1 MIARFTK
8 ITAYAVAFCI
18 VFGASAYV
26 TMTLLVKSGDTV
38 VVPDLSGREVVQVLK
53 ILSDLGLN
61 TKVTGS
67 EHSDTVPENR
77 VILQDPVP
85 GTEIKNGRDVRII
98 LSKGAGTVPAPEL
111 VGLFVQQARL
121 ILEND
126 GLCQG
131 RVSYTRH
138 PSAEK
143 EMIIAQVPSPEALII
158 RSRCVDLLISAGQRA
173 KAYKMPDLGNRS
185 VDNAIVLIENSN
197 LALGEIKSFYRKDR
211 PGNTVIGQEPPAGR
225 RVTEGTAVHL
235 VVNRPPGKSDRTFS
249 EAGGFI
255 RYRVKA
261 GFLKRHIRVQV
272 DGHGITDD
280 LYNEYVRPGE
290 EICVLIPTSG
300 ESTVLVF
307 EDDEI
312 VIGIGSGFRV
322 QGSGFQVQGL
332 QLLDSA
338 HKMNQNLK

>member
-8 ITAYAVAFCI
+8 ISAYAVAFCI

-26 TMTLLVKSGDTV
+26 TMTLLVKSEDTV
-38 VVPDLSGREVVQVLK
+38 VVPDLSGKEAVQVLK

-77 VILQDPVP
+77 VILQDPTP
-85 GTEIKNGRDVRII
+85 GTEIKSGRDVRIL
-98 LSKGAGTVPAPEL
+98 LSKGAGTVPVPEL
-111 VGLFVQQARL
+111 TGLSVQQARL

-131 RVSYTRH
+131 RVSSTRH

-143 EMIIAQVPSPEALII
+143 DTVIAQIPPPEASIV
-158 RSRCVDLLISAGQRA
+158 RSRCVDLLISAGQRE

-185 VDNAIVLIENSN
+185 VDDAIVLIENSN
-197 LALGEIKSFYRKDR
+197 LALGEIKSIYHKNS
-211 PGNTVIGQEPPAGR
+211 PANTVIGQEPPAGS

-235 VVNRPPGKSDRTFS
+235 VVNRLPEKADRTFS
-249 EAGGFI
+249 ETGGFI

-261 GFLKRHIRVQV
+261 GFLKRHIRVQM
-272 DGHGITDD
+272 DGYGVTDD

-290 EICVLIPTSG
+290 EICVLVPSSG
-300 ESTVLVF
+300 ESTVIVF

-312 VIGIGSGFRV
+312 VIGIGSGF
-322 QGSGFQVQGL
+322 
-332 QLLDSA
+332 
-338 HKMNQNLK
+338 